1 MTIDFREAA
10 RRIKKIGN
18 WFMLIGVSLVV
29 ISLMIMAFS
38 NPSGFLNARV
48 SLGIYDI
55 VLVLLPGIAIRLLA
69 WVVDG
74 LAGPSNHEVTQPAS
88 PPSEHSL

>member
-10 RRIKKIGN
+10 RRIRKIGN
-18 WFMLIGVSLVV
+18 WFMLIGVSLVL
-29 ISLMIMAFS
+29 ISLIVMAVS
-38 NPSGFLNARV
+38 NPSGFLNTRV
-48 SLGIYDI
+48 SYGIYDI
-55 VLVLLPGIAIRLLA
+55 MLILLPGIAIRLLA

-88 PPSEHSL
+88 TPSEHSL